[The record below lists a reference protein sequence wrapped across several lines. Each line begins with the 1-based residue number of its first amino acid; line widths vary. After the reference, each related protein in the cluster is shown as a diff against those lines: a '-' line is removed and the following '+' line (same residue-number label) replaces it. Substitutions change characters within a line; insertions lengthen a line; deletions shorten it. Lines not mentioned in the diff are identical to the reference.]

1 MPTSDSTA
9 LRLERRVL
17 DSATLT
23 SGVEQVIDFALP
35 LFAGAILG
43 LSPGQTGVLIA
54 VDQVSGFLVRPIAG
68 TVVDRAD
75 RLIVAGA
82 GAGVLAAGCGLYA
95 LATGLPLALTAA
107 VITGAAQAFLWVAI
121 RAIIGE
127 RLPED
132 SSVFA
137 KLVAAEETGGWL
149 VLVPAIILL
158 SVAGYRWVFAGTA
171 VCCLLAVWDL
181 LSERRHR
188 FRASASGPAGA
199 ELSSLS
205 LQGLRGVGVG
215 SGIAAQALFTKPK
228 YFTNARQ
235 LFPDWP
241 TFDPQRMLWLFFAA
255 ISLLLMLHLQ
265 RGFHLEVIQIAY
277 VFLPGAVAMS
287 ILPPYLHRLVV
298 WLGRRRMLVVGAV
311 SSALFA
317 AGLALAPTPP
327 WIAALWVLSAIA
339 WSIVIPVQRSVIAEA
354 VGSTHLGRGL
364 SLYEAACLAG
374 AIIGSLAAG
383 LLYESGSWFL
393 ACIVCAVIIAS
404 GAVLAP
410 AALTRL
416 GVADRPAPASRHNDD
431 SAPAPDAPENDIPE
445 AENSD
450 SPPDTDSHQPMTPK
464 SRRDLLT
471 DFTWH
476 SGLFVAA
483 AATTWVAHRFFTI
496 GLPAWVFAALRIWT
510 TIYIID
516 LIWTAWKVLEPRDG

>member
-171 VCCLLAVWDL
+171 VCCLLAV
-181 LSERRHR
+181 
-188 FRASASGPAGA
+188 
-199 ELSSLS
+199 
-205 LQGLRGVGVG
+205 
-215 SGIAAQALFTKPK
+215 
-228 YFTNARQ
+228 
-235 LFPDWP
+235 
-241 TFDPQRMLWLFFAA
+241 
-255 ISLLLMLHLQ
+255 
-265 RGFHLEVIQIAY
+265 
-277 VFLPGAVAMS
+277 
-287 ILPPYLHRLVV
+287 
-298 WLGRRRMLVVGAV
+298 
-311 SSALFA
+311 
-317 AGLALAPTPP
+317 
-327 WIAALWVLSAIA
+327 
-339 WSIVIPVQRSVIAEA
+339 
-354 VGSTHLGRGL
+354 
-364 SLYEAACLAG
+364 
-374 AIIGSLAAG
+374 
-383 LLYESGSWFL
+383 
-393 ACIVCAVIIAS
+393 
-404 GAVLAP
+404 
-410 AALTRL
+410 
-416 GVADRPAPASRHNDD
+416 
-431 SAPAPDAPENDIPE
+431 
-445 AENSD
+445 
-450 SPPDTDSHQPMTPK
+450 
-464 SRRDLLT
+464 
-471 DFTWH
+471 
-476 SGLFVAA
+476 
-483 AATTWVAHRFFTI
+483 
-496 GLPAWVFAALRIWT
+496 
-510 TIYIID
+510 
-516 LIWTAWKVLEPRDG
+516 

>member
-158 SVAGYRWVFAGTA
+158 SAAGYRWVFAGTA

-199 ELSSLS
+199 ELSSLP

-215 SGIAAQALFTKPK
+215 LRPILIVVVATMTAE
-228 YFTNARQ
+228 
-235 LFPDWP
+235 
-241 TFDPQRMLWLFFAA
+241 AA

-476 SGLFVAA
+476 SGLFAAA

>member
-1 MPTSDSTA
+1 MSSANSAA
-9 LRLERRVL
+9 LRRERRVL
-17 DSATLT
+17 NSATLT

-43 LSPGQTGVLIA
+43 LPPGQTGILIA
-54 VDQVSGFLVRPIAG
+54 VNQVSGFLVRPVAG
-68 TVVDRAD
+68 TVVDRTD

-95 LATGLPLALTAA
+95 LATGLPLALIAAA
-107 VITGAAQAFLWVAI
+107 VTGAAQAFSWVAI

-132 SSVFA
+132 SSVFT

-171 VCCLLAVWDL
+171 ACCLLAAWDL

-188 FRASASGPAGA
+188 SRASTAGPAGA

-215 SGIAAQALFTKPK
+215 LRPILIVVVATMTAE
-228 YFTNARQ
+228 
-235 LFPDWP
+235 
-241 TFDPQRMLWLFFAA
+241 AA

-265 RGFHLEVIQIAY
+265 RGFHLEVVQIAY

-287 ILPPYLHRLVV
+287 VLPPYLHRLVV
-298 WLGRRRMLVVGAV
+298 RWGRRRMLVVGAA

-327 WIAALWVLSAIA
+327 WIAVLWVLSAIA
-339 WSIVIPVQRSVIAEA
+339 WSITIPVQQSMIAET

-364 SLYEAACLAG
+364 SLYEAARLAG

-383 LLYESGSWFL
+383 LLYGSGSWFL
-393 ACIVCAVIIAS
+393 ACMVCAVIIAS

-416 GVADRPAPASRHNDD
+416 GTADRPAPASRHDDD
-431 SAPAPDAPENDIPE
+431 SATAPDAPEGDIPE
-445 AENSD
+445 AESSA
-450 SPPDTDSHQPMTPK
+450 SPPDTDPHQPTTPR
-464 SRRDLLT
+464 SRRGLLT
-471 DFTWH
+471 DFAWH
-476 SGLFVAA
+476 SGLFAAA
-483 AATTWVAHRFFTI
+483 AATTWVAHRLFTI
-496 GLPAWVFAALRIWT
+496 GLPTWVFAALRIWT

-516 LIWTAWKVLEPRDG
+516 LIWTAWKVLEPRDQ

>member
-17 DSATLT
+17 DGATFT

-54 VDQVSGFLVRPIAG
+54 VDQVSGFLVRPISG
-68 TVVDRAD
+68 TVADRAD

-158 SVAGYRWVFAGTA
+158 SVAGHRWVFAGTV
-171 VCCLLAVWDL
+171 VCCLLAAWDL
-181 LSERRHR
+181 LSERSHR
-188 FRASASGPAGA
+188 FRASAAGPAGA

-215 SGIAAQALFTKPK
+215 LRPIFIVVVATMTAE
-228 YFTNARQ
+228 
-235 LFPDWP
+235 
-241 TFDPQRMLWLFFAA
+241 AA

-287 ILPPYLHRLVV
+287 ILRP
-298 WLGRRRMLVVGAV
+298 
-311 SSALFA
+311 
-317 AGLALAPTPP
+317 
-327 WIAALWVLSAIA
+327 ICIA
-339 WSIVIPVQRSVIAEA
+339 WSYGWAAAECSSWERYRARYSQR
-354 VGSTHLGRGL
+354 
-364 SLYEAACLAG
+364 
-374 AIIGSLAAG
+374 
-383 LLYESGSWFL
+383 
-393 ACIVCAVIIAS
+393 
-404 GAVLAP
+404 
-410 AALTRL
+410 ALR
-416 GVADRPAPASRHNDD
+416 
-431 SAPAPDAPENDIPE
+431 
-445 AENSD
+445 
-450 SPPDTDSHQPMTPK
+450 
-464 SRRDLLT
+464 SRR
-471 DFTWH
+471 
-476 SGLFVAA
+476 
-483 AATTWVAHRFFTI
+483 
-496 GLPAWVFAALRIWT
+496 LPRGS
-510 TIYIID
+510 
-516 LIWTAWKVLEPRDG
+516 PRCRCSPRSPGRSQSPYNSP